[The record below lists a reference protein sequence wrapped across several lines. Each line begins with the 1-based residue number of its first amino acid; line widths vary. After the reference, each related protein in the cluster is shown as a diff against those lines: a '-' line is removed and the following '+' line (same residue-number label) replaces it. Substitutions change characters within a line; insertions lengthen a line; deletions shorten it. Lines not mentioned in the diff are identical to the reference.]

1 MDEQLDEQQIDQA
14 RSRAKKSTRGLAIGD
29 GFGQRMFGEAPDED
43 HQLPSGTWHYTDD
56 TAMALGIMEVLE
68 EEGTIESDRLAAVF
82 ANRYDAEPNRG
93 YGPGAHQILGA
104 VVEGAD
110 CEVEAESVFDEEG
123 SFGNGGAM
131 RAAPVGAYFADD
143 LEVVAV
149 EAAASARVTH
159 AHPQGIAGAV
169 AVAIAAASMW
179 QHRDRPTEIA
189 ASRIFEDVL
198 RFTREGEVRDGIL
211 RARGYDADA
220 SAVEVAADLGCGEA
234 VTAMDTVPYVIWC
247 ATAFMDDFE
256 EAMWETVT
264 PGGDR
269 DTTCAMVGGI
279 VAMRAD
285 LPDRWL
291 EHVEPLDW

>member
-1 MDEQLDEQQIDQA
+1 MDEGQIDQA
-14 RSRAKKSTRGLAIGD
+14 RSRARTSTRGLAIGD
-29 GFGQRMFGEAPDED
+29 GFGQRMFGEAPDE
-43 HQLPSGTWHYTDD
+43 QRELPSGTWHYTDD
-56 TAMALGIMEVLE
+56 TAMALGIMEVLD
-68 EEGTIESDRLAAVF
+68 EEGTIDSDRLAAVF
-82 ANRYDAEPNRG
+82 ADRYESEPNRG

-104 VVEGAD
+104 VVDGAD
-110 CEVEAESVFDEEG
+110 WEVEAESVFDEEG

-143 LEVVAV
+143 LERVVDQ
-149 EAAASARVTH
+149 AAASARVTH
-159 AHPQGIAGAV
+159 AHPQGEAGAV
-169 AVAIAAASMW
+169 AVATAAASMW
-179 QHRDRPTEIA
+179 QHRERPAEIA
-189 ASRIFEDVL
+189 TSRIFEDVL
-198 RFTREGEVRDGIL
+198 RYTRDGEVRDGIL
-211 RARGYDADA
+211 RAREYGADA
-220 SAVEVAADLGCGEA
+220 SSIEVAADLGCGEA

-256 EAMWETVT
+256 DAMWETVT

-285 LPDRWL
+285 LPERWL